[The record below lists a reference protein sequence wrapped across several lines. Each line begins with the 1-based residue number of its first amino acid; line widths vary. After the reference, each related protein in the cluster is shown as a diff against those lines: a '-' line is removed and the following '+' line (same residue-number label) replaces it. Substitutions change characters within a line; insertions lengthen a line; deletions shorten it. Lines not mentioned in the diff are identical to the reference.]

1 MRFTVVPSQPL
12 LGDYDIEASVRE
24 IPKDHVMKGMFF
36 SRYLKALGSRYRFIE
51 EKLEAPPRLGKYLPF
66 SFYPFRDFMRIFD
79 AAARQSY
86 PEISIREAHRR
97 EARNEVDVFVESTLG
112 KVTFSLV
119 ENPQTALARYPEIFR
134 VLVQGPKVRLTR
146 TGKYQVTI
154 DYKQHYGSIGYTIG
168 VIEALVS
175 NFDATPELA
184 VDDAGGGVRTIVCSW
199 TPSAAAIA
207 AREARETS
215 APPQE
220 EAVRAKSFSTRA
232 PPPPRP
238 PHSPHD
244 DEDTRTNL
252 NIQVK
257 PAAKPSYSDEDT
269 HSSTSLRSAFQQPHS
284 STSQRSAEPHSSSS
298 QPIAPRAPSSFSL
311 RTSNER
317 SHSSS
322 HQKNADTVAPPSSFS
337 QRAVTAAP
345 LGTKS
350 DRPEREKSDKPLK
363 K

>member
-1 MRFTVVPSQPL
+1 MRFTVVPTQPL
-12 LGDYDIEASVRE
+12 LGDYDVEASARE

-36 SRYLKALGSRYRFIE
+36 SRYLKALGSKYRFIE

-86 PEISIREAHRR
+86 PEIGVREAHRR

-146 TGKYQVTI
+146 TGKYEVTI
-154 DYKQHYGSIGYTIG
+154 DYKQHYGSLGYTIG

-175 NFDATPELA
+175 NFDATPELN
-184 VDDAGGGVRTIVCSW
+184 VDDRGGGVRTIVCSW
-199 TPSAAAIA
+199 TPSAASIA
-207 AREARETS
+207 ARESRETS
-215 APPQE
+215 APPIDDS
-220 EAVRAKSFSTRA
+220 ARAKSFSTRA
-232 PPPPRP
+232 PPPITRR
-238 PHSPHD
+238 D
-244 DEDTRTNL
+244 DEDTHTNL

-257 PAAKPSYSDEDT
+257 PAAKPAFSEEST
-269 HSSTSLRSAFQQPHS
+269 QSSTSLRSALPQPGS
-284 STSQRSAEPHSSSS
+284 SASHRAAEPYSSSS
-298 QPIAPRAPSSFSL
+298 QEAAPRTSSSSFRQAAQRLPSS
-311 RTSNER
+311 TN
-317 SHSSS
+317 
-322 HQKNADTVAPPSSFS
+322 QKNATANPPSSFS

-345 LGTKS
+345 PGSPL
-350 DRPEREKSDKPLK
+350 DRGERAEREKSEKPAK